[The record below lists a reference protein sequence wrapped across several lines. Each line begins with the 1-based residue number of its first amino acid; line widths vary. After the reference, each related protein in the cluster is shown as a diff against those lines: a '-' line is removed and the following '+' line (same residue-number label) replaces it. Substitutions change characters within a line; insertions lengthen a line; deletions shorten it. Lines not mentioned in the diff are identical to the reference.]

1 MALRGKT
8 LWLSIAAGTLS
19 GCAGMSEQACLV
31 SDWRTVGFE
40 DGTAGLPQSRIGT
53 YRQAC
58 SKHGVAPDLDAYRA
72 GHGEGVQL
80 YCRPAR
86 GFETGR
92 SGASYH
98 GVCPA
103 DLEADFVA
111 EYNAGLH
118 LYELESALRRVD
130 SQIASNL
137 RAQEDIKEELAAIT
151 VSMAGEG
158 VSAEARVALV
168 ARAAE
173 LGRRHGELGHE
184 NVALERERVLH
195 EQALLD
201 YRQTLTA
208 GT

>member
-1 MALRGKT
+1 MTLRGNAV
-8 LWLSIAAGTLS
+8 WLAIAASLLG

-58 SKHGVAPDLDAYRA
+58 SKHGVSPSLDAYLA
-72 GHGEGVQL
+72 GHDEGVQL

-86 GFETGR
+86 GFEAGR
-92 SGASYH
+92 SGATYH
-98 GVCPA
+98 GVCPV

-118 LYELESALRRVD
+118 LYELESAVRRID

-137 RAQEDIKEELAAIT
+137 RAQEDIKQELAAIT

-158 VSAEARVALV
+158 VSAEERVGLV

-173 LGRRHGELGHE
+173 IGRRHGELE
-184 NVALERERVLH
+184 TLNDALERERVLH
-195 EQALLD
+195 EQALFD
-201 YRQTLTA
+201 YRQTLA